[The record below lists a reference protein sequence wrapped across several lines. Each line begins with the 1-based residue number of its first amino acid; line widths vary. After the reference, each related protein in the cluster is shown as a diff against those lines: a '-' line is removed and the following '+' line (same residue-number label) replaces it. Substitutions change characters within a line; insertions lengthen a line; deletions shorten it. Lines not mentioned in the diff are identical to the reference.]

1 MTTTD
6 ADAHNE
12 DLAAEAIE
20 LDSNF
25 LMSRLRVIEDQ
36 PLEFRAAAFAQL
48 HDTLQRRLEG
58 EDSTA
63 SRG

>member
-1 MTTTD
+1 MTMTD
-6 ADAHNE
+6 SGDEEPTANT
-12 DLAAEAIE
+12 IE
-20 LDSNF
+20 LDSNS
-25 LMSRLRVIEDQ
+25 LVSRLGVIEDQ
-36 PLEFRAAAFAQL
+36 PLESRAAAFARV